1 MKREPQRLALLME
14 DSEMSAVR
22 DYYKDHHSNFDDLH
36 KILDR
41 EPGLLAQLPPLRSKA
56 LGCCGAVAGKGSE
69 LKLAVVDP
77 DGWDKIAKEQS
88 IIQEKLDAIS
98 TAVSKIDAVLSEMDK
113 AGVGARD
120 KTVRGIWSV
129 ESGRRTPVID
139 PHTFTNADRLGHRI
153 PQKRDAQFVAW
164 GQAAEAALREAQAIV
179 DGQTTA
185 QIHATTP
192 PVNPLAELAEKAK
205 SLFA

>member
-1 MKREPQRLALLME
+1 
-14 DSEMSAVR
+14 MSAVR

-36 KILDR
+36 KLLDR
-41 EPGLLAQLPPLRSKA
+41 EPGLLAQLPPLRARA

-77 DGWDKIAKEQS
+77 DGWDKIAKEQTAV
-88 IIQEKLDAIS
+88 QEKLDAIS
-98 TAVSKIDAVLSEMDK
+98 TAVAKIDAVFAEMEA
-113 AGVGARD
+113 AGIGVRD

-139 PHTFTNADRLGHRI
+139 PHTFTNVDRLGHRI
-153 PQKRDAQFVAW
+153 PQKQDPQLVAW
-164 GQAAEAALREAQAIV
+164 GQAAEAALKEAQAIV
-179 DGQTTA
+179 DGQHQTSQVHST
-185 QIHATTP
+185 IP
-192 PVNPLAELAEKAK
+192 PINPLAELAEKAK